1 MLYVSKHFLSWTWIS
16 WNFCGEVRIEG
27 IKIMHSYSSNLSY
40 LRVSLFC
47 FSLDAGSLSSLWV
60 YRPECLNFTDSYSE
74 RHKGCYCH
82 GLAVHL
88 QAVWGFPG
96 VSDSRVHL
104 QCRRPGFD
112 PWIGK
117 IPAAHSS
124 ILSWRIPWTEETGG
138 LQSMG
143 SQRVGQTEAT

>member
-1 MLYVSKHFLSWTWIS
+1 MTGKPGMVQSMG
-16 WNFCGEVRIEG
+16 C
-27 IKIMHSYSSNLSY
+27 
-40 LRVSLFC
+40 
-47 FSLDAGSLSSLWV
+47 
-60 YRPECLNFTDSYSE
+60 E

-82 GLAVHL
+82 GLLVHL

-96 VSDSRVHL
+96 VSDTRVHL
-104 QCRRPGFD
+104 QCRTAGFD

-124 ILSWRIPWTEETGG
+124 ILSLRIPWTEETGG

-143 SQRVGQTEAT
+143 SQRVRHDWATNTLQVVSSLCVAFASQKLVLFSDSNKENSTCLSHLSVLWEKLAYFLRNKHCCE